1 MDARKTRITRR
12 VGTLVA
18 DKWTIT
24 GIAGIGGMAAVYR
37 ATHRNGHEVAIKV
50 LHPELLQHENLVE
63 RFRREGYVANKLKHS
78 AVLPIVDDGTLSDGS
93 PFLVM
98 EFLEGVA
105 LDTHVLSGSKKDA
118 KRLPALSQLEGAY
131 VFRILAEVLVAA
143 EASGLIHRDI
153 KPANLFRCRDG
164 SVRLLDFGI
173 AMLEQEPIER
183 GTATG
188 VAVGTPSYMAPEQ
201 ARARKELIGPHSDR
215 FSVAASVLTLM
226 VGKKIRHADTHAE
239 EFALAMLQPFPP
251 AASLGLDLRPS
262 FAAVLDRALR
272 FEIAERHLSAAE
284 MLEDFERAF
293 AGTTIGPVRVSA
305 LGETDRGAR
314 PRSPSV
320 ADADSASDSF
330 ALSEPHRV
338 SASETGDS
346 SRSEP
351 DSSSSAIRGSMG
363 LLKAADVAALASP
376 LSEPLTVRPPRPGD
390 TGSSRHDL
398 SDPDR
403 RSDVPVVDRTGEQ
416 ATGSDE
422 VFPRRGV
429 PAWQLLV
436 GVACVVVAAG
446 LGLRAV
452 TRSTASL
459 TPAPSATPS
468 VTPSVMAPITVSFS
482 TSGSSAAVS
491 AVAAP
496 ETAPSASA
504 VPAGHPTAPAN
515 AGARPPGTAGGG
527 EETARTTSA
536 ATATGTSKATS
547 KPGASPKPSKNKQLL
562 DNFR

>member
-1 MDARKTRITRR
+1 MDARKTRLTRR

-63 RFRREGYVANKLKHS
+63 RFRREGYVANKLKHP
-78 AVLPIVDDGTLSDGS
+78 AVLPIIDDGTLSDGS

-105 LDTHVLSGSKKDA
+105 LDRHVLSGSKKDA
-118 KRLPALSQLEGAY
+118 KRLPALSQAEGAY
-131 VFRILAEVLVAA
+131 VFRTLAEVLVAA

-153 KPANLFRCRDG
+153 KPANVFRCRDG

-201 ARARKELIGPHSDR
+201 ARARKELVGPHSDR

-251 AASLGLDLRPS
+251 AASLGLDLKPA
-262 FAAVLDRALR
+262 FAAVIDRALR

-293 AGTTIGPVRVSA
+293 AGTTIGPMRTRALSQVDSDSPSDLFPLSESRLVSA
-305 LGETDRGAR
+305 AEVG
-314 PRSPSV
+314 
-320 ADADSASDSF
+320 ASD
-330 ALSEPHRV
+330 AG
-338 SASETGDS
+338 SA
-346 SRSEP
+346 
-351 DSSSSAIRGSMG
+351 SSAIRGSVGM
-363 LLKAADVAALASP
+363 LQAADVAALASP
-376 LSEPLTVRPPRPGD
+376 LSEAPTVRPPHVGD
-390 TGSSRHDL
+390 TGSSSQEILDA
-398 SDPDR
+398 DR
-403 RSDVPVVDRTGEQ
+403 RSDVPVVDRTGAQ
-416 ATGSDE
+416 ATEDDF
-422 VFPRRGV
+422 VVPRRRLS
-429 PAWQLLV
+429 AWQLLV
-436 GVACVVVAAG
+436 GVAVLVVAAG
-446 LGLRAV
+446 LGVRRVSGAV
-452 TRSTASL
+452 AGPSPAVPVSIAASVATA
-459 TPAPSATPS
+459 APPS
-468 VTPSVMAPITVSFS
+468 PSP
-482 TSGSSAAVS
+482 SAAVS
-491 AVAAP
+491 SAVTAGSATIAAPSAVAA
-496 ETAPSASA
+496 ASGVPS
-504 VPAGHPTAPAN
+504 GAPA
-515 AGARPPGTAGGG
+515 APATTTAK
-527 EETARTTSA
+527 
-536 ATATGTSKATS
+536 ATPKPGTSK
-547 KPGASPKPSKNKQLL
+547 KKKKNKQLL

>member
-1 MDARKTRITRR
+1 METRKSRLSRR

-63 RFRREGYVANKLKHS
+63 RFRREGYVANKLKHP
-78 AVLPIVDDGTLSDGS
+78 AVLPIVDDGTLGDGS
-93 PFLVM
+93 PYLVM
-98 EFLEGVA
+98 EFLEGVP

-118 KRLPALSQLEGAY
+118 KRQPALSQLEGAY
-131 VFRILAEVLVAA
+131 VFRTLAEVLVGA

-153 KPANLFRCRDG
+153 KPANIFRCRDG
-164 SVRLLDFGI
+164 SIRLLDFGI

-262 FAAVLDRALR
+262 FAAVIDRALR

-293 AGTTIGPVRVSA
+293 AGTTIGPM
-305 LGETDRGAR
+305 R
-314 PRSPSV
+314 PRAMSLV
-320 ADADSASDSF
+320 EADFLPDSF
-330 ALSEPHRV
+330 AISEPIGV
-338 SASETGDS
+338 PTEDGSASGSGASASGSGASASGS
-346 SRSEP
+346 SPSR
-351 DSSSSAIRGSMG
+351 SSAIFS
-363 LLKAADVAALASP
+363 AAGPVSAAHVATLASQVP
-376 LSEPLTVRPPRPGD
+376 EAPTVRPPQLGD
-390 TGSSRHDL
+390 TGSSAQHL
-398 SDPDR
+398 AGLASADR
-403 RSDVPVVDRTGEQ
+403 ASDVPTVDRTGAM
-416 ATGSDE
+416 ATPDDDAI
-422 VFPRRGV
+422 VLPQRRIA
-429 PAWQLLV
+429 PWQWVVGLV
-436 GVACVVVAAG
+436 VVLGGIGVAGRALRSPAAASSG
-446 LGLRAV
+446 PHDAPPASAGPASSPSIPPPDPAIPSAASA
-452 TRSTASL
+452 STA
-459 TPAPSATPS
+459 AT
-468 VTPSVMAPITVSFS
+468 
-482 TSGSSAAVS
+482 SAA
-491 AVAAP
+491 P
-496 ETAPSASA
+496 AS
-504 VPAGHPTAPAN
+504 
-515 AGARPPGTAGGG
+515 
-527 EETARTTSA
+527 TTSA
-536 ATATGTSKATS
+536 ASAATS
-547 KPGASPKPSKNKQLL
+547 AASAKSPAKPAPSKPAKPKQLL